1 MSITIDEQGGKFV
14 LLSFGEPCGPRLRKG
29 DPWPLRSGRPFD
41 YDTLG
46 EAQEAALKLEKYL
59 NSYLVK
65 KKK

>member
-1 MSITIDEQGGKFV
+1 MSITVDQQGGKFV

-29 DPWPLRSGRPFD
+29 DPWPLRSDRPFD
-41 YDTLG
+41 YDEIG
-46 EAQEAALKLEKYL
+46 EAQEAAAKLDKYL